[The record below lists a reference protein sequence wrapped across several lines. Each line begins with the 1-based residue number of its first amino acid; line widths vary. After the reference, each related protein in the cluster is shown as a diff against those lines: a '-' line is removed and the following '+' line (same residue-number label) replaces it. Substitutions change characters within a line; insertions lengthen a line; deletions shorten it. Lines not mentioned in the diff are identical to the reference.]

1 MTTQP
6 TAATIAEVEHH
17 TAEVNGTTLHYV
29 RYDSGSPILL
39 VHGFPESWW
48 AFHKLIPLL
57 AQHHRVYAVDLR
69 GFGDSSNAEGDYS
82 TATSAE
88 DLHQLIGDL
97 AVGPMHVLGQDIS
110 GGVVYRLA
118 ATHPT
123 DVLSLTGVE
132 TGLAGFGAEKLA
144 DATQGG
150 AWYIGALVTPGIAE
164 LLFAGREAD
173 FIAGHLY
180 PSFGVVAPA
189 VTEADT
195 TEFVRTYARPDG
207 FRGAIGLYGSMLS
220 EGEEM
225 RALAATSPLS
235 MPVLAI
241 GSFGGPFT
249 ASALQQVSAKEIST
263 TELASCRSLRG
274 AGSPPPAGGEH
285 ARLPRA
291 PRRPGRG
298 NAGVSN
304 RDGPAPPRHLGGPAV
319 IIGQSIS
326 GGAATIAAATAPEV
340 ITGVIELAPFTRK
353 QPVDLGGLVRV
364 KRYRAG
370 ATWLGRSCVP
380 GKSVQPG
387 RSTSTWRTRSS
398 PPTGTASWRASRPS

>member
-1 MTTQP
+1 MTTHP
-6 TAATIAEVEHH
+6 TAATIAEVGHH
-17 TAEVNGTTLHYV
+17 TADVNSTTLHYV
-29 RYDSGSPILL
+29 SAGDSGSPILL

-48 AFHKLIPLL
+48 AFRKLIPLL

-97 AVGPMHVLGQDIS
+97 AVGAMHVLGQDIS

-118 ATHPT
+118 ATHPE
-123 DVLSLTGVE
+123 DVLSLTAVE
-132 TGLAGFGAEKLA
+132 TGLAGFGAEMLA
-144 DATQGG
+144 DATKGG
-150 AWYIGALVTPGIAE
+150 AWYIGALVTPGIAQ
-164 LLFAGREAD
+164 LLFAGREHE

-180 PSFGVVAPA
+180 PSYGAVAPA

-195 TEFVRTYARPDG
+195 TEFVRTYARPEG
-207 FRGAIGLYGSMLS
+207 LRGTVGLYRSMLS

-263 TELASCRSLRG
+263 TELAGVGHYVAQEAPDQLGESMLAFLR
-274 AGSPPPAGGEH
+274 PLDTPVE
-285 ARLPRA
+285 
-291 PRRPGRG
+291 
-298 NAGVSN
+298 
-304 RDGPAPPRHLGGPAV
+304 
-319 IIGQSIS
+319 
-326 GGAATIAAATAPEV
+326 AT
-340 ITGVIELAPFTRK
+340 
-353 QPVDLGGLVRV
+353 PV
-364 KRYRAG
+364 
-370 ATWLGRSCVP
+370 
-380 GKSVQPG
+380 
-387 RSTSTWRTRSS
+387 
-398 PPTGTASWRASRPS
+398 